1 GKENPIASVNGTNY
15 NLYHVGNKPNA
26 GDVGALATTGGA
38 ITGKLQIKGA
48 SSQLEL
54 IETDSADKTWRV
66 EAQSNNLDFTESG
79 VATRLR
85 LHAGGGATVSG
96 NLSVGGHTTIASGG
110 ILKLMSPNYSAGA
123 QIYAR
128 DGGQY
133 GAQLVMNAGGNLIL
147 GSGESGTAFVDLL
160 PANTREDAYLL
171 SDADAYIG
179 VNCNVI
185 ADRKVHKF
193 AADGSIS
200 FNDGSTTSRTF
211 YGSSDTY
218 VSRSGPSLY
227 VAANA
232 ENGRVYIEGKLTP
245 IVRVGTTDY
254 TIYHS
259 GNLPSFGDLAT
270 GKAIGAPQTLGAS
283 GTDLDD
289 FKTAG
294 VYVQP
299 GNAGA
304 TAGLNYPEPL
314 AGSLVV
320 YQAAGIIQEYRIYN
334 TSRMWRR

>member
-1 GKENPIASVNGTNY
+1 M
-15 NLYHVGNKPNA
+15 
-26 GDVGALATTGGA
+26 ATTGGA
-38 ITGKLQIKGA
+38 ITGKLQIKGV

-54 IETDSADKTWRV
+54 IETDSADKIWRV

-96 NLSVGGHTTIASGG
+96 NLNVGGHTTIASGG

-147 GSGESGTAFVDLL
+147 GSGESGTAFVDTL
-160 PANTREDAYLL
+160 PASSTEHAYLI
-171 SDADAYIG
+171 ADGDTHIMSGA
-179 VNCNVI
+179 NVL
-185 ADRKVHKF
+185 ADRKTTRF
-193 AADGSIS
+193 AADGNV
-200 FNDGSTTSRTF
+200 FVNEGATVARTY
-211 YGSSDTY
+211 YGDASNY
-218 VSRSGPSLY
+218 VARSGDNIY
-227 VAANA
+227 VAAK
-232 ENGRVYIEGKLTP
+232 GTGGKIYLEGMANP
-245 IVRVGTTDY
+245 IARVGTSDY